1 MSRDGIGSRRALPF
15 LLALGCAAG
24 VQLQCA
30 PPERTTESVIETIQR
45 RGALKV
51 GVSTFEPWAM
61 RDRSGDLVGFEVDV
75 ATKVAADMG
84 VAVEFAPTS
93 WDGIIPALIAGK
105 FDVIIGGLSI
115 RPQRNLTI
123 NFTIPYAPSGMG
135 IAANRGLTPTPALI
149 AGKFDVIIGGLS
161 IRPQRNLTIN
171 FTIPYA
177 HSGMGI
183 AANRELT
190 RDLAWP
196 DGYDSEQVTL
206 TCRRGATACND
217 VTRLFPK
224 ATVRPFDDDIQALQE
239 VLNGNAHAIM
249 SSYPKPVEWAD
260 RHPELLV
267 LPTTDNLSQ
276 GDEAFGLRKGDPD
289 ALNFFSNWIRVNTT
303 NGWLPERYDYW
314 FKTTNWIDDV
324 RPGSASQ

>member
-84 VAVEFAPTS
+84 VAVEFVPTS
-93 WDGIIPALIAGK
+93 WDGI
-105 FDVIIGGLSI
+105 V
-115 RPQRNLTI
+115 
-123 NFTIPYAPSGMG
+123 
-135 IAANRGLTPTPALI
+135 PALI

-190 RDLAWP
+190 RDRAWP
-196 DGYDSEQVTL
+196 DGYDSEEVTL